1 MMEPTPS
8 PGDVRAVHRREPKL
22 PNRALFLAGLFLT
35 TLATLLLELLNTR
48 LLSVMTWYHLSFF
61 AVSTAM
67 FGMAAGAIRVYLG
80 GETYEGAAGRRALA
94 HWGTALA
101 WTIPL
106 SHVLVLCV
114 PIVLGTSAVAISGL
128 LATTLAIA
136 APFYASGV
144 VVAIALTRVPGQ
156 PGLVY
161 FVDLVG
167 AAAGSLLILPL
178 LERLDISST
187 AFVCGAV
194 AAAAAVCFHGFA
206 ETGRRGRVALLT
218 LGLVAAA
225 GLNSSTHSGFR
236 VVFPK
241 GLPLSWDAV
250 VSESWSIHGRVLT
263 MTEVTRAPW
272 YWGPGRGGMRFEVD
286 LIPMDIDGMA
296 ATVMTKWDG
305 SSREDLEWVSYDVSA
320 LPYHLRRG
328 GKAAVIGVGGG
339 RDLLTALWAES
350 RSVLGVEINHGLLDN
365 LTGPFRDYAGLADR
379 PEVRL
384 VHDEARS
391 YFTRSDERFD
401 VLQMSLIDTWAAT
414 GAGAFTLSENGLYTV
429 EGWREFLRVLEPT
442 GIFSVSR
449 WYTGEN
455 DTETTRLASLA
466 TAVLLER
473 GVRAP
478 REHLILA
485 IRGMAATLLVS
496 PTPFAERDLRRLLRV
511 SKRFGFKIL
520 LAPGRSGP
528 DPRLNQIV
536 ASRSLG
542 DLEAAIAHERF
553 DFSPPTDQRPYFF
566 NALRPT
572 RLFDRDLGDGTVRGN
587 LLATRTLA
595 ILWLL
600 SFVLVVVAI
609 LGPLL
614 RAGLPRL
621 DRGAFAQALT
631 YFSLIGAGFMLVQIP
646 LIQRFS
652 VHLGHPTYAVAVIL
666 FSMILATGIGSLIS
680 DRLRVEED
688 RRLVV
693 WGPVVI
699 AAILAATAFSLQPV
713 IDATLRYSLLVRC
726 SVVVG
731 VVALAA
737 LPLGFCFPIGLRLVR
752 RLSEE
757 ATPWMWGINGAFGVL
772 STVTAVWISMW
783 VGIDTSLAIAAVLYL
798 ALALPASALWGR
810 GR

>member
-1 MMEPTPS
+1 M
-8 PGDVRAVHRREPKL
+8 RAVPWKEQKL
-22 PNRALFLAGLFLT
+22 PRRALFLAGLFLA

-80 GETYEGAAGRRALA
+80 GEAYEGAAGRLALA
-94 HWGTALA
+94 RWGTGLA
-101 WTIPL
+101 WAIPL
-106 SHVLVLCV
+106 SHALVLCV

-128 LATTLAIA
+128 VITTLAIA

-156 PGLVY
+156 PGFVY
-161 FVDLVG
+161 FVDLAG
-167 AAAGSLLILPL
+167 AAAGSLMVLPL
-178 LERLDISST
+178 LGWLDISSA

-194 AAAAAVCFHGFA
+194 AAAAAACFHGFA
-206 ETGRRGRVALLT
+206 GTGGRARTALLA
-218 LGLVAAA
+218 LGLVVAA
-225 GLNSSTHSGFR
+225 GLNASTSSGFR

-263 MTEVTRAPW
+263 LTEVTRPPW
-272 YWGPGRGGMRFEVD
+272 FWGPGRGGMQFEVD

-296 ATVMTKWDG
+296 TTVMTKWDG
-305 SSREDLEWVSYDVSA
+305 RNLEDLEWVSYDVSA

-339 RDLLTALWAES
+339 RDLLTALWAGS
-350 RSVLGVEINHGLLDN
+350 RSVLGVEINHGLLHN

-391 YFTRSDERFD
+391 YFTRSEERFD

-429 EGWREFLRVLEPT
+429 EGWREFLRVVEPR

-449 WYTGEN
+449 WYDG
-455 DTETTRLASLA
+455 DRDAETTRLVALA
-466 TAVLLER
+466 TAVLLGR
-473 GVRAP
+473 GVATP
-478 REHLILA
+478 RDHLILA
-485 IRGMAATLLVS
+485 VRGRAATLLVS
-496 PTPFAERDLRRLLRV
+496 PAPFSQRDFQTAFRI
-511 SKRFGFKIL
+511 SKRFGFEL
-520 LAPGRSGP
+520 LLS
-528 DPRLNQIV
+528 PRRGASESMLERIA
-536 ASRSLG
+536 ASRSHHEL
-542 DLEAAIAHERF
+542 DEAIAHERF

-566 NALRPT
+566 NALKPT
-572 RLFDRDLGDGTVRGN
+572 HVFDRELSDDATIHGN
-587 LLATRTLA
+587 LLATRTLMV
-595 ILWLL
+595 LFVVSL
-600 SFVLVVVAI
+600 VLVVTAI
-609 LGPLL
+609 LGPLA

-621 DRGAFAQALT
+621 DRRSFAHALA

-652 VHLGHPTYAVAVIL
+652 VYLGHPTYAVAVIL
-666 FSMILATGIGSLIS
+666 ISMILATGVGSLLS
-680 DRLRVEED
+680 DRLRIEKD
-688 RRLVV
+688 RRFVF
-693 WGPVVI
+693 WGPVSI
-699 AAILAATAFSLQPV
+699 AAILVVIVFSLQPV
-713 IDATLRYSLLVRC
+713 IDATLRYSLLARC

-731 VVALAA
+731 MVAVAA

-752 RLSEE
+752 RLSDE

-772 STVTAVWISMW
+772 STVSAVWISMW
-783 VGIDTSLAIAAVLYL
+783 VGIDVSLAIAAGLYL
-798 ALALPASALWGR
+798 ALAVPASALWAR